1 MKTNLIVLFCLL
13 MAFGFSQKT
22 ATKEFKL
29 KKSKLIE
36 SKLFSDIV
44 TINPKSFKTMEG
56 QLLCKREGFLT
67 EQAFSGDTI
76 SESIRKIFTKIDVGS
91 KFFLDIFLD
100 KGKQGEKGKSKSYSY
115 GYLIIE

>member
-1 MKTNLIVLFCLL
+1 MKTNLIAFFCLL

-44 TINPKSFKTMEG
+44 TINPKSFKTIEG
-56 QLLCKREGFLT
+56 KFFFKTEGRIT
-67 EQAFSGDTI
+67 EGVFSGDNI
-76 SESIRKIFTKIDVGS
+76 GESTRKIFTKIDVGS
-91 KFFLDIFLD
+91 TCYFDIFLD
-100 KGKQGEKGKSKSYSY
+100 KVKPGVKGNSKSYSY
-115 GYLIIE
+115 GFLIIE

>member
-13 MAFGFSQKT
+13 MAFGFSQKN

-56 QLLCKREGFLT
+56 ELVCKNEGKIIS
-67 EQAFSGDTI
+67 QAFSGDTI
-76 SESIRKIFTKIDVGS
+76 SESIRKIFAKIDVGS
-91 KFFLDIFLD
+91 KCYFDIFLD
-100 KGKQGEKGKSKSYSY
+100 KVKPGEKGKPKSHSY
-115 GYLIIE
+115 GFLIIE

>member
-1 MKTNLIVLFCLL
+1 MKTNLIAFFCLL

-44 TINPKSFKTMEG
+44 TINPKSFKTIEG
-56 QLLCKREGFLT
+56 KFFFKTEGRIT
-67 EQAFSGDTI
+67 EGVFSGDTI
-76 SESIRKIFTKIDVGS
+76 GESLRKIFTKVDVGS
-91 KFFLDIFLD
+91 TCYFDIFLD
-100 KGKQGEKGKSKSYSY
+100 KVKPAVKGNSKSYSY
-115 GYLIIE
+115 GFLIIE

>member
-44 TINPKSFKTMEG
+44 TINPKSFKTIEVKFFFKIEG
-56 QLLCKREGFLT
+56 RIIEGVFT
-67 EQAFSGDTI
+67 GDTI
-76 SESIRKIFTKIDVGS
+76 SESLRKTFNKIDVGS
-91 KFFLDIFLD
+91 TCYFDIFLD
-100 KGKQGEKGKSKSYSY
+100 NGKQGEKGKSKSYSY